1 MTPTIKEK
9 LKAIHRELNAMG
21 HYNTYL
27 VIEDIPHKSITLD
40 CYTEKEE
47 VTEKEKKSFCE
58 LADYITPY
66 FRRRLEKFTE
76 N

>member
-27 VIEDIPHKSITLD
+27 VIEDITHKSIALD

-47 VTEKEKKSFCE
+47 VTEKEKKI
-58 LADYITPY
+58 L
-66 FRRRLEKFTE
+66 L
-76 N
+76 